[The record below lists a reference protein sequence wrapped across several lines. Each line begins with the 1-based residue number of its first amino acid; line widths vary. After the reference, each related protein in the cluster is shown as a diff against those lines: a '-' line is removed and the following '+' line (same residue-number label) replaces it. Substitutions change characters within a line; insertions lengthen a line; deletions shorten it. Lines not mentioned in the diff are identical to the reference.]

1 MRTNYCVY
9 KHTSPSGKV
18 YIGITGQTPERRWQ
32 GGMGYRRNEYFLRAI
47 LKYGWENFSH
57 EILHS
62 GLTREEACAA
72 EVALIAA
79 YRSNEKARGYNITSG
94 GDLFKHSPESIKKM
108 SANRKGKGRH
118 PKSESFR
125 KKIREHHGGGS
136 DAKPVICI
144 TTGKIYASINDA
156 ARSTGID
163 KSPISRCCR
172 RVKHYNTA
180 GGLLWAYYENSEG

>member
-125 KKIREHHGGGS
+125 QKIREHHGGGA